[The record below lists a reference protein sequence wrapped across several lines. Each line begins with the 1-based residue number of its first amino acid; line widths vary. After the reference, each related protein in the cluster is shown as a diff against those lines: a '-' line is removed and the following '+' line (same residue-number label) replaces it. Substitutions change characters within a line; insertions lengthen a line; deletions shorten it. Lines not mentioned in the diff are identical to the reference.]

1 MLGIDIELYISAN
14 LNVAI
19 LGDTPQDTQVHSRK
33 FNICLSFFEMQLM
46 SGTEISRQFKTSLPQ
61 LKYFRT
67 FIKLEER
74 VPMRNKIDISLA
86 FLFDPSLC
94 VTYYKTCHS

>member
-1 MLGIDIELYISAN
+1 MLGIDIELYNSAN
-14 LNVAI
+14 LNLAI

-61 LKYFRT
+61 SPP
-67 FIKLEER
+67 KLLR
-74 VPMRNKIDISLA
+74 SGGPIRNNILVYSY
-86 FLFDPSLC
+86 
-94 VTYYKTCHS
+94 T